1 MLAGSLAAALAPRG
15 RAWGAGPAL
24 WVALTDLGGAYAEA
38 AATLREDW
46 AAAPR
51 RAELLIAPARDL
63 LAPASA
69 APSLVV
75 TLGAGALRA
84 VVDKMQTDAALARVP
99 LLAALLPRASY
110 EAIVGPKL
118 PASAS
123 AVLLDQP
130 LDRHF
135 ELLRQALP
143 ARRKVGIVLGPDT
156 LPLKP
161 ALLAAAAARGM
172 QLNAVAVPSA
182 AQDIYPALRE
192 VLDNSEVLLTLPDSL
207 LLQPGALQNVLI
219 TAYRQR
225 VPVATY
231 SAAQVKAGATL
242 ALFTSPVQA
251 ARQTVAAMQAFLA
264 GRGLPP
270 VRLAESFSVA
280 VNAQVARSL
289 GLALNDADTLAT
301 AVRRQEGAR

>member
-15 RAWGAGPAL
+15 PTWGAGPAV
-24 WVALTDLGGAYAEA
+24 WVVQTDLGGAYAEA
-38 AATLREDW
+38 TATLREEW
-46 AAAPR
+46 AEGVR
-51 RAELLIAPARDL
+51 RAELIVMPARDL
-63 LAPASA
+63 PNPAAPA
-69 APSLVV
+69 PRLLV

-84 VVDKMQTDAALARVP
+84 AVDRMQADAALARVP

-110 EAIVGPKL
+110 EALVPSRLAAGG
-118 PASAS
+118 S

-130 LDRHF
+130 LERHV

-143 ARRKVGIVLGPDT
+143 QRRKVGVLLGPDT

-161 ALLAAAAARGM
+161 ALQSAAAARGM
-172 QLNAVAVPSA
+172 QLNAVGVVSP

-192 VLDNSEVLLTLPDSL
+192 VLDDAEVLLTLPDSL
-207 LLQPGALQNVLI
+207 LLQPGALQNILI

-242 ALFTSPVQA
+242 ALFTSPAQA
-251 ARQTVAAMQAFLA
+251 ARQTLAAMQGFLT

-280 VNAQVARSL
+280 VNAQVGRSL
-289 GLALNDADTLAT
+289 GLTLEDAETLAA
-301 AVRRQEGAR
+301 AVRRQEGVR

>member
-1 MLAGSLAAALAPRG
+1 MLAGSLAATLLPQG
-15 RAWGAGPAL
+15 RAWGADPTL
-24 WVALTDLGGAYAEA
+24 WLALTEPGGAYAEA
-38 AATLREDW
+38 AAALREDW

-51 RAELLIAPARDL
+51 RAELLIAPAREL
-63 LAPASA
+63 LALASA
-69 APSLVV
+69 PPRLVV
-75 TLGAGALRA
+75 SLGAGALRA
-84 VVDKMQTDAALARVP
+84 VVDRMQNDAALARVP
-99 LLAALLPRASY
+99 LLASLLPRASY
-110 EAIVGPKL
+110 EAVVGHRM

-143 ARRKVGIVLGPDT
+143 TRRKVGMLLGPDT
-156 LPLKP
+156 VPLRP

-172 QLNAVAVPSA
+172 QLNALALPSA
-182 AQDIYPALRE
+182 SQDLYPALRE
-192 VLDNSEVLLTLPDSL
+192 VLDDSEVLLTLPDSL
-207 LLQPGALQNVLI
+207 LLQPGALQNLLI
-219 TAYRQR
+219 AAYRQR

-242 ALFTSPVQA
+242 ALFTSPAQA
-251 ARQTVAAMQAFLA
+251 ARQTSAAMQAFLA

-280 VNAQVARSL
+280 VNAQVGRSL
-289 GLALNDADTLAT
+289 GLALDDANTLAA
-301 AVRRQEGAR
+301 AVRRQEVAR